1 VRVLPSCASRSRVA
15 WSAPARSREVPGS
28 VPAGERRHLEWTIA
42 SLRRFKDDVR
52 EVQAGFE
59 CGIGLEN
66 YQDLKAGDVIET
78 YDLVE
83 IARV

>member
-1 VRVLPSCASRSRVA
+1 M
-15 WSAPARSREVPGS
+15 
-28 VPAGERRHLEWTIA
+28 
-42 SLRRFKDDVR
+42 R